1 MNFLFVL
8 LFSLFPFTYSMA
20 SNENYGFY
28 TGLNFGKS
36 NDTGKGKKQISG
48 SVMGTQLGYRLYH
61 WAMEVGYNRYSMTS
75 GKGPTEEYTIVKGR
89 VEASSIDFLLRTYF
103 WRFFTAGIGW
113 NNVKSKEVYYL
124 TNVGG
129 DPNQNIS
136 YNDQGAYKGLFYNAG
151 IVLPLF
157 RWLDIWVLYEN
168 RNWISEKYNGST
180 NEKVNLSIQQLSA
193 HAVYYFN

>member
-1 MNFLFVL
+1 
-8 LFSLFPFTYSMA
+8 MA